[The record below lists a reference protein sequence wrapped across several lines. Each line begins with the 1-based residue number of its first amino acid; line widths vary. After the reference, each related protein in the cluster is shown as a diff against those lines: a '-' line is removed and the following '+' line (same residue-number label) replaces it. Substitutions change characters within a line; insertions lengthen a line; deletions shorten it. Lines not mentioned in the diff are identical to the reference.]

1 MKLKFRLKFNHDF
14 TNHGYLKHS
23 DVWKALHNVKKKRA
37 VELTFTTEKAKAC
50 SPWTACSVFDW
61 KYLFCGVNLVQKLKI
76 IIFSWNFVYRLI
88 QICRIPWWC
97 SLFLFSTGNTILG
110 KSDPK
115 NQTCQFE
122 LKFYTRLI
130 WICRIM

>member
-23 DVWKALHNVKKKRA
+23 GVWKALHNVKKKRA

-130 WICRIM
+130 WICSRK

>member
-23 DVWKALHNVKKKRA
+23 GVWKALHNVKKKRA

-76 IIFSWNFVYRLI
+76 IIFSRNFVYRLI